1 MSIVILSSSQEKSF
15 DDKELINIGS
25 NPNCDF
31 VVNVGYDVLLTV
43 QIDKITG
50 KCFVINN
57 FHNEKILFK
66 GNPLQKLK

>member
-15 DDKELINIGS
+15 DDKDLINIGS

-57 FHNEKILFK
+57 FHNEKNSF
-66 GNPLQKLK
+66 